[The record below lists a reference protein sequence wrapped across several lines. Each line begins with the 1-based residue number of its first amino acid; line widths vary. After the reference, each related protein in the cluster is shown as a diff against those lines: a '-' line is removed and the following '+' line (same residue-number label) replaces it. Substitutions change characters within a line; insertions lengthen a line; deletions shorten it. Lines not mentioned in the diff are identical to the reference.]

1 VAGNWWRVC
10 EGKFVGFLGIAVDS
24 VLKRGETISFYVLKR
39 ATEMLFS
46 RHVCALCAAAT
57 GREDLA
63 KSWTAKSLGR
73 SP

>member
-10 EGKFVGFLGIAVDS
+10 GGKFVGFLGIAVD
-24 VLKRGETISFYVLKR
+24 LVLKR

-63 KSWTAKSLGR
+63 KSWTAK
-73 SP
+73 